1 MPETKPKRLD
11 PSQSPRALYG
21 AELRHRREEADL
33 SQEDLGTRMF
43 VSGSFIGQLEAG
55 IRRMQPECAQM
66 ADEIL
71 KTDGFFV
78 RNLEAAMK
86 SPYERHFADVVE
98 FEGLAQT
105 IKDWAPDLIPGL
117 LQTAAYARAVIR
129 AYDPVLTEDVV
140 EERVTSRQARARV
153 FDDPVTPRYRVIL
166 DEVVLR
172 RPVGGP
178 KVMAEQLRHIAAMVR
193 RNRIIAQ
200 VLPLAEGAHAG
211 MDGLFKLM
219 TFDDAPP
226 VAYAQ
231 GVETGRLLDDPAVVT
246 RCTLTYDLLGA
257 VALSPAASLV
267 LIERAAE
274 EYEDA
279 HRARSEDLDLA

>member
-1 MPETKPKRLD
+1 
-11 PSQSPRALYG
+11 
-21 AELRHRREEADL
+21 
-33 SQEDLGTRMF
+33 MF
-43 VSGSFIGQLEAG
+43 VSGSFIGQLETG
-55 IRRMQPECAQM
+55 LRRMQPEYAQM

-86 SPYERHFADVVE
+86 SPYREHFADVVE

-105 IKDWAPDLIPGL
+105 IRDWAPVTISGL
-117 LQTAAYARAVIR
+117 LQTNAYTRAVIR
-129 AYDPVLTEDVV
+129 AYDRVLTDDVV
-140 EERVTSRQARARV
+140 EERVAARLARARV
-153 FDDPVTPRYRVIL
+153 FDDPTTPRYWAIL

-178 KVMAEQLRHIAAMVR
+178 EAMAEQLRHIAALIR
-193 RNRIIAQ
+193 RNRIIVQ
-200 VLPLAEGAHAG
+200 VMPLSEGANAG
-211 MDGLFKLM
+211 MSGVLKLM

-226 VAYAQ
+226 LVYAQ
-231 GVETGRLLDDPAVVT
+231 SIETGRLLDDPAVVS

-257 VALSPAASLV
+257 AALSPDASLA
-267 LIERAAE
+267 LIEQAAE

-279 HRARSEDLDLA
+279 HRARSEDRNLA